1 MQADEARKAAYAA
14 VWRWHFY
21 AGLYVAPFLVMAA
34 LTGLVMLFERAVEHW
49 QHPEMTR
56 SGEAGRVSHQARLD
70 AARSAVPGATLV
82 LYQPGREVGE
92 PTRVSVDRAGAP
104 GTIYVDEGTGRVLGF
119 VPDSRRIDR
128 IANRIH
134 ATLLLG
140 DLGDRLIEIA
150 AGLGILLL
158 ASGLYLWIPR
168 AGPLRSAFGIG
179 PGGPRIVWRD
189 AHKLVGFLLA
199 PVLLFYLV
207 SGLAWTGVWGGRL
220 VQAWSTFPAAKRAP
234 GADGGHQHVALNADS
249 SKRVPWGLEQ
259 TPLPASSSGSHARD
273 LTLDEAIAIAQ
284 RSGIGPRFWAGVPE
298 GRADVWTVAQT
309 TMAGDIVDPRD
320 ELTLHLDR
328 RTGAILA
335 RVAWSDYG
343 LGARAM
349 AAGIPLHMGYLGPWN
364 KLASAAVCGLVLLL
378 AVSGP
383 VTWWLRR
390 PARSLRLAAPP
401 APVRVPALAW
411 VLLVTM
417 SLAFPLV
424 ALVLL
429 LVALADRLVV
439 RRLPALRALLD

>member
-1 MQADEARKAAYAA
+1 MLTDQERKAAHAA

-21 AGLYVAPFLVMAA
+21 AGLYVAPFLVMLA
-34 LTGLVMLFERAVEHW
+34 LTGLVMLFERTVERW
-49 QHPEMTR
+49 QYPAMTR
-56 SGEAGRVSHQARLD
+56 SGAAGRVSHQARLD
-70 AARSAVPGATLV
+70 AARSAVPGATLL
-82 LYQPGREVGE
+82 LYQPGRAAGE
-92 PTRVSVDRAGAP
+92 PTRVGVDRAGEP

-119 VPDSRRIDR
+119 VPDRRRIDR

-150 AGLGILLL
+150 AGLGVLLL

-168 AGPLRSAFGIG
+168 TRSLRGAFGIG
-179 PGGPRIVWRD
+179 PGSARVVWRGV
-189 AHKLVGFLLA
+189 HRLVGFLLA
-199 PVLLFYLV
+199 PALLFYLV

-234 GADGGHQHVALNADS
+234 GADGGHQHVALNANS

-259 TPLPASSSGSHARD
+259 ALLPSSSSGAHAGD

-284 RSGIGPRFWAGVPE
+284 QNGIGPRFWAGVPE

-309 TMAGDIVDPRD
+309 TMAGDIADPRD

-349 AAGIPLHMGYLGPWN
+349 AAGIPLHMGYLGWWN
-364 KLASAAVCGLVLLL
+364 KLASAAVCVLVLLL
-378 AVSGP
+378 AISGP
-383 VTWWLRR
+383 VMWWLRR

-401 APVRVPALAW
+401 APARVPGLAW
-411 VLLVTM
+411 VLLATL

-429 LVALADRLVV
+429 LVGLADRIVI
-439 RRLPALRALLD
+439 RRVPALRALLD